1 MKSTHI
7 TVLIFI
13 LILAII
19 FICNDLSCSSTIVV
33 FIMAFLA
40 INTNLQN
47 AVKDLTKSSEG
58 YLGDISNDGIRY
70 PTFASHNPYA
80 EKLDDTPP
88 VKEDSLKDMKL
99 FSRGIPVEKIQ
110 PILPE
115 RQYMQHQSYDFDFT
129 GIVPITSMG
138 QPLIDSSIDSANCEM
153 VREMTRDKRKQ
164 TSATIKDANFYKQY
178 YGNEF
183 DETEKR
189 IWWGNS
195 EF

>member
-1 MKSTHI
+1 MRSTHI
-7 TVLIFI
+7 TVLIFV
-13 LILAII
+13 LILSII
-19 FICNDLSCSSTIVV
+19 FICNDLSRSSAIMV
-33 FIMAFLA
+33 FIMGFLA

-47 AVKDLTKSSEG
+47 TIKDLSKSEG
-58 YLGDISNDGIRY
+58 YLGDIDNDGLKY
-70 PTFASHNPYA
+70 PTFASHNSYI

-88 VKEDSLKDMKL
+88 VKE
-99 FSRGIPVEKIQ
+99 RGIPIEKIQ

-115 RQYMQHQSYDFDFT
+115 RQYRQHQSYDFEFT
-129 GIVPITSMG
+129 GLVPITSMG
-138 QPLIDSSIDSANCEM
+138 QPLIDSSIDSANAEM

-183 DETEKR
+183 EEAER
-189 IWWGNS
+189 RVWWGNS